1 MSSDSIGWRM
11 FANTL
16 SEATSVAALTFNVF
30 GAINNRLE
38 GIQQGLI
45 EATTWGPNK
54 TMNLEDFLWGW
65 SVMWG
70 NNVLSVLPG
79 DLQTKDG
86 KLACGN
92 FWKDMFSGRP
102 STVYG
107 LLLQRVDPKKDEFD
121 EILKT
126 QFRNSKL
133 RAAIAKSDLKFIMY
147 SFGESLNNI
156 PLVLGMARHKKV
168 LLNGKEKHLTDVR
181 TRIENSD
188 GTYSLGIM
196 DGVTGLDGNKIDF
209 EKYMD

>member
-79 DLQTKDG
+79 DL
-86 KLACGN
+86 
-92 FWKDMFSGRP
+92 
-102 STVYG
+102 
-107 LLLQRVDPKKDEFD
+107 
-121 EILKT
+121 
-126 QFRNSKL
+126 
-133 RAAIAKSDLKFIMY
+133 
-147 SFGESLNNI
+147 
-156 PLVLGMARHKKV
+156 
-168 LLNGKEKHLTDVR
+168 
-181 TRIENSD
+181 
-188 GTYSLGIM
+188 
-196 DGVTGLDGNKIDF
+196 
-209 EKYMD
+209 